1 MDGMELIPP
10 FEVAR
15 LIVRNAAFSL
25 VDDAFMDAAIAS
37 FDEAVKPAAI
47 RAGFI
52 VEATYPALRA
62 KFLDKGFVDQS
73 RFWEERHFGDK
84 PHSDDELLYFLNQ
97 VTFDFMK
104 FQYNNS
110 IDLLSMFKAAIELG
124 ELD

>member
-25 VDDAFMDAAIAS
+25 VDDAFMEAAIAS

-47 RAGFI
+47 SEGI
-52 VEATYPALRA
+52 VDEATYPALRA

-73 RFWEERHFGDK
+73 RVWEDRHFGNK
-84 PHSDDELLYFLNQ
+84 PHSDDELLHLLNQ

-104 FQYNNS
+104 YQYSKS
-110 IDLLSMFKAAIELG
+110 IDLLSMFKASIELG